1 MEILRSTIY
10 YLEIVCLIC
19 ALVTFKYYRKT
30 PDIYIAYILVIT
42 CFIETLGFFNYHF
55 PDSVFIKGVTYV
67 FGVRL
72 IDENLWLYNL
82 GMIFTFL
89 FYIIY
94 YYKMVDSLKHKFYL
108 RIIFIIYV
116 ILSAIDILI
125 HWNEITV
132 SYLSYSRI
140 IGSLLLFVCAIFY
153 LNEVFNSNKILNFFK
168 TLPFWITIGSLIFYL
183 TTIPIVIYSSKL
195 NFSHTVYI
203 MILVLSNYF
212 LYGCFIAG
220 FIINAYQQ
228 GKNGQV

>member
-1 MEILRSTIY
+1 M
-10 YLEIVCLIC
+10 IC
-19 ALVTFKYYRKT
+19 ALVTFKYYRKS

-42 CFIETLGFFNYHF
+42 CFIETLGFFNYHL

-67 FGVRL
+67 IGARL

-89 FYIIY
+89 FYIVY

-108 RIIFIIYV
+108 RIIFIVYV
-116 ILSAIDILI
+116 ILSGTDILI

-212 LYGCFIAG
+212 LYGCFITG

-228 GKNGQV
+228 GKMVKL